1 MSGGYFLD
9 HLLMNPVFRPDSPR
23 GPDKRQCPQNRP
35 KPAYPST
42 PRSAKYQNGL
52 TQRCY
57 PEARIRLYPAFVWRQ
72 CSGHSWPQHI
82 GAIGQDVRERP
93 TQGAQTMARGLL
105 GLSCARNL
113 GAGARPVIP
122 LADINLPEN
131 FSHALCH
138 SDLETPKSS
147 FRIGLKA
154 QS

>member
-1 MSGGYFLD
+1 MVRFLLRYISGLCVEAVLRPFSASAYRCDWPG
-9 HLLMNPVFRPDSPR
+9 FR
-23 GPDKRQCPQNRP
+23 
-35 KPAYPST
+35 
-42 PRSAKYQNGL
+42 
-52 TQRCY
+52 
-57 PEARIRLYPAFVWRQ
+57 E
-72 CSGHSWPQHI
+72 H
-82 GAIGQDVRERP
+82 P
-93 TQGAQTMARGLL
+93 TQGAQPMARGLL

-147 FRIGLKA
+147 FRIGLEA